1 MIKEETITRYDELEI
16 DKKYQGGMSTTEICK
31 TFKISWN
38 QLHQYFII
46 KRVKTRPA
54 KRRESLRPKAPIGR
68 KFGLWTVVSDEV
80 KSGSQVS
87 PTSNS
92 RNLYWL
98 VQCDCGELAWRNSA
112 VIQSGKSTRCKRC
125 GNKVYIDANGMT
137 KINSIILSKYNQT
150 IQGIP
155 TRKHRGRKSELT
167 FNISVEY
174 LNSLYEE
181 QNHICALS
189 GISLEPNLNLTMQ
202 QQNMSIDRIDSNIGY
217 EEGNIQWV
225 DKKINM
231 MKGSLS
237 SEEFIGLCTKVAEY
251 NKKKYLK
258 YEDKN

>member
-1 MIKEETITRYDELEI
+1 MIKEETVTRYDELEI
-16 DKKYQGGMSTTEICK
+16 DKKYLEGMSTTEICK
-31 TFKISWN
+31 TFRISWN

-46 KRVKTRPA
+46 KGVQTRPA

-68 KFGLWTVVSDEV
+68 KFGLWTVVSEEV
-80 KSGSQVS
+80 KSGNQIS
-87 PTSNS
+87 SNS

-98 VQCDCGELAWRNSA
+98 VQCECGELAWRNSA
-112 VIQSGKSTRCKRC
+112 VIQSGKSTKCKRC
-125 GNKVYIDANGMT
+125 GNKVYIDETGMV
-137 KINSIILSKYNQT
+137 KVNSIILSKYNQT
-150 IQGIP
+150 IQGLP
-155 TRKHRGRKSELT
+155 TRKNRGRKPELT

-174 LNSLYEE
+174 LNSLYER

-225 DKKINM
+225 DKRINM

-237 SEEFIGLCTKVAEY
+237 NKEFIELCTKVAMH
-251 NKKKYLK
+251 NKCL
-258 YEDKN
+258 

>member
-1 MIKEETITRYDELEI
+1 MIKEETITRYNELEI
-16 DKKYQGGMSTTEICK
+16 DKKYQEGMSTTEICK

-46 KRVKTRPA
+46 KGVQTRPA

-80 KSGSQVS
+80 KSGNQVS
-87 PTSNS
+87 SISNS

-98 VQCDCGELAWRNSA
+98 VQCECGELAWRNSA
-112 VIQSGKSTRCKRC
+112 VIQSGKSTRCKKC
-125 GNKVYIDANGMT
+125 GNKVYIDESGMA
-137 KINSIILSKYNQT
+137 KVNSIILSKYNQT
-150 IQGIP
+150 IQGLP
-155 TRKHRGRKSELT
+155 TRKYRGRKSELT

-174 LNSLYEE
+174 LNNLYEE

-189 GISLEPNLNLTMQ
+189 GISLEPDLNLTMQ
-202 QQNMSIDRIDSNIGY
+202 QQNISIDRINSNIGY

-225 DKKINM
+225 DKRINM

-237 SEEFIGLCTKVAEY
+237 NEEFIELCIKVAEY
-251 NKKKYLK
+251 NNKLK
-258 YEDKN
+258 ETR

>member
-1 MIKEETITRYDELEI
+1 MIKEETITRYNELEI
-16 DKKYQGGMSTTEICK
+16 DKKYQEGMSTTEICK

-46 KRVKTRPA
+46 KGVQTRPA

-80 KSGSQVS
+80 KSGNQVS
-87 PTSNS
+87 SISNS

-98 VQCDCGELAWRNSA
+98 VQCECGELAWRNSA

-125 GNKVYIDANGMT
+125 GNKVYIDESGMA
-137 KINSIILSKYNQT
+137 KVNSIILSKYNQT
-150 IQGIP
+150 IQGLP

-174 LNSLYEE
+174 LNNLYEE

-189 GISLEPNLNLTMQ
+189 GISLEPDLNLTMQ
-202 QQNMSIDRIDSNIGY
+202 QQNISIDRINSNIGY

-225 DKKINM
+225 DKRINM

-237 SEEFIGLCTKVAEY
+237 NEEFIELCIKVAEY
-251 NKKKYLK
+251 NNKLK
-258 YEDKN
+258 ETR

>member
-1 MIKEETITRYDELEI
+1 MIKEETITRYNELEI
-16 DKKYQGGMSTTEICK
+16 DKKYQEGMSTTEICK

-46 KRVKTRPA
+46 KGVQTRPA

-80 KSGSQVS
+80 KSGNQVS
-87 PTSNS
+87 SISNS

-98 VQCDCGELAWRNSA
+98 VQCECGELAWRNSA
-112 VIQSGKSTRCKRC
+112 VIQSGKSTRCKKC
-125 GNKVYIDANGMT
+125 GNKVYIDESGMA
-137 KINSIILSKYNQT
+137 KVNSIILSKYNQT
-150 IQGIP
+150 IQGLP

-174 LNSLYEE
+174 LNNLYEE

-189 GISLEPNLNLTMQ
+189 GISLEPDLNLTMQ
-202 QQNMSIDRIDSNIGY
+202 QQNMSIDRINSNIGY

-225 DKKINM
+225 DKRINM

-237 SEEFIGLCTKVAEY
+237 NEEFIELCIKVAEY
-251 NKKKYLK
+251 NNKLK
-258 YEDKN
+258 ETR

>member
-1 MIKEETITRYDELEI
+1 MIKEETITKYDELEI
-16 DKKYQGGMSTTEICK
+16 DKKYQEGMSITEICK

-46 KRVKTRPA
+46 KGVQARPA

-68 KFGLWTVVSDEV
+68 KFGLWSVISDEV
-80 KSGSQVS
+80 KSGSQIS
-87 PTSNS
+87 STSNS

-98 VQCDCGELAWRNSA
+98 VQCECGELAWRNST

-125 GNKVYIDANGMT
+125 GNKVYIDENGIA
-137 KINSIILSKYNQT
+137 KVNSIILSRYNHT
-150 IQGIP
+150 IQCLS

-174 LNSLYEE
+174 LNNLYEE

-189 GISLEPNLNLTMQ
+189 GVSLEPDLNLTMQ
-202 QQNMSIDRIDSNIGY
+202 QQSMSIDRIDSNIGY

-225 DKKINM
+225 DKRINM

-237 SEEFIGLCTKVAEY
+237 NKEFIELCTKVAEY
-251 NKKKYLK
+251 NKL
-258 YEDKN
+258 N